1 MLACGILEPLNQFI
15 AALTLLNVNLISFQ
29 LGVCFEFGRCKVN
42 QFSFVLYPWFL
53 IKIRQTNFLV
63 TNVGVRSAYT
73 HRYLYVLQEFF
84 ATFVSTFL
92 RGLVETMMSSDEC
105 PRLCP
110 PLLVSAELSTPIH
123 ALWKFQ
129 SVEDGQFLHWEERH
143 CQLRSFEFNLPNFLS
158 PLLSQPFNLTLD
170 WRYGSFPSLW
180 CLESFLL

>member
-1 MLACGILEPLNQFI
+1 MLACGILEPLKFI

-53 IKIRQTNFLV
+53 IKIRRTHFLV

-92 RGLVETMMSSDEC
+92 RDMSETMMSSDEC
-105 PRLCP
+105 PKLCP
-110 PLLVSAELSTPIH
+110 PLLVSAELTKYTNTCSLKVLVSGGWLVSSLGRKTLST
-123 ALWKFQ
+123 
-129 SVEDGQFLHWEERH
+129 
-143 CQLRSFEFNLPNFLS
+143 
-158 PLLSQPFNLTLD
+158 T
-170 WRYGSFPSLW
+170 
-180 CLESFLL
+180 

>member
-53 IKIRQTNFLV
+53 IKIRRTHFLV
-63 TNVGVRSAYT
+63 TNVGVRSASP
-73 HRYLYVLQEFF
+73 HRYLYALQDIF

-105 PRLCP
+105 PKLCP
-110 PLLVSAELSTPIH
+110 PLLVSAELTKYTNTCSLKVLVGGGWLVSSLGRKTLSTMQFRVQF
-123 ALWKFQ
+123 A
-129 SVEDGQFLHWEERH
+129 QFLVPIVVTA
-143 CQLRSFEFNLPNFLS
+143 F
-158 PLLSQPFNLTLD
+158 QPHT
-170 WRYGSFPSLW
+170 
-180 CLESFLL
+180 